1 MGKSPLRPVEP
12 PEKGEVQAPLVK
24 RLGWLIGMMI
34 AGVLIVAGVAY
45 ALRNLLF
52 LHI

>member
-1 MGKSPLRPVEP
+1 MGKSPFRPVEAP
-12 PEKGEVQAPLVK
+12 KKEEDQAPLVK

-34 AGVLIVAGVAY
+34 AGVMTVAGVAY
-45 ALRNLLF
+45 ALRKLLF

>member
-12 PEKGEVQAPLVK
+12 PKEGEVQAPLVR
-24 RLGWLIGMMI
+24 RLAWLIVMMM
-34 AGVLIVAGVAY
+34 AGVMTVAGVAY
-45 ALRNLLF
+45 ALRKLLF

>member
-1 MGKSPLRPVEP
+1 MGKSPFRPVEP
-12 PEKGEVQAPLVK
+12 PKKEEAQAPLVK
-24 RLGWLIGMMI
+24 RLGWLVGMMI

-45 ALRNLLF
+45 ALRKLLF